1 MTKRPCNGGD
11 PGDPCSV
18 QNPRTL
24 GECSNVPSF
33 PQNIKV
39 PVVLAE
45 PTVQVCV
52 EADIILEEAALE
64 IKRVLKDV
72 FVEQCK
78 LVPTAYPR
86 TFKLFLG
93 GTIRKNIEYSTID
106 TVNGTS
112 VCGDIRHTT
121 VHVPW
126 ECCTDLTFPLGAR
139 LPELFADNEQRFE
152 FLDKKG
158 MQPQIE
164 KRLFRNFKF
173 FNEQPFCELVQVLFH
188 ELDMGHDLVR
198 VNEFEKSFQRLREK
212 IVMNLTVKVLQVQQ
226 VARPP
231 LPTPTPTTTP
241 TPTPTPW
248 PCLDEE

>member
-18 QNPRTL
+18 QNPRTV
-24 GECSNVPSF
+24 GECANEPFF

-39 PVVLAE
+39 PIVLAE

-72 FVEQCK
+72 FLEQCQ
-78 LVPTAYPR
+78 LVPTSAAR
-86 TFKLFLG
+86 QFKLFIG

-126 ECCTDLTFPLGAR
+126 ECCTEITFPVGAR
-139 LPELFADNEQRFE
+139 LPILVADEEQRFE

-158 MQPQIE
+158 KQPQIE

-173 FNEQPFCELVQVLFH
+173 FNEQPFCELVQVFFH
-188 ELDMGHDLVR
+188 ELDFGRDLMR
-198 VNEFEKSFQRLREK
+198 VNEFENSFQRLREK
-212 IVMNLTVKVLQVQQ
+212 IVMNLTLKVLQVQQ
-226 VARPP
+226 VASPSLP
-231 LPTPTPTTTP
+231 SPSPTPG
-241 TPTPTPW
+241 
-248 PCLDEE
+248 PCLNEE